1 MPTPKPSKKPAAKKP
16 AAKKPAPKK
25 AAAPKKPVAAKPA
38 ITSSNTSADT
48 IDLRVDPNAQ
58 IIGDPGNAGVE
69 APAWN
74 DINPKVN
81 AAGIGGAAYTVA
93 LYVASQFGVDLSDVP
108 VEVLA
113 AGGVL
118 VAWLSGYMKRI
129 KV

>member
-25 AAAPKKPVAAKPA
+25 AAAPKKQVAAKPA
-38 ITSSNTSADT
+38 ITSSNTDAT
-48 IDLRVDPNAQ
+48 IDLRVDPNAN
-58 IIGDPGNAGVE
+58 IVGDPGNAGVE

-93 LYVASQFGVDLSDVP
+93 LYVASQFGVDLSSVP

-129 KV
+129 KS

>member
-1 MPTPKPSKKPAAKKP
+1 MPTPKPSKKPAAKKK
-16 AAKKPAPKK
+16 AAPKK
-25 AAAPKKPVAAKPA
+25 AAAPKQVAAKPA
-38 ITSSNTSADT
+38 ITSSNTDA
-48 IDLRVDPNAQ
+48 IDLRVDPNAN
-58 IIGDPGNAGVE
+58 IVGDPGNAGVE

-93 LYVASQFGVDLSDVP
+93 LYVASQFGVDLSSIP

-118 VAWLSGYMKRI
+118 VAYLSGYLKRI
-129 KV
+129 KS

>member
-38 ITSSNTSADT
+38 TTNP
-48 IDLRVDPNAQ
+48 IDLRVDPNAN
-58 IIGDPGNAGVE
+58 IVGDPGNAGVE

-93 LYVASQFGVDLSDVP
+93 LYVASQLGVDLNSVP

-113 AGGVL
+113 AGGVI
-118 VAWLSGYMKRI
+118 VAWLSGYAKRI

>member
-1 MPTPKPSKKPAAKKP
+1 MPSPKPSNKKPAAKKP

-25 AAAPKKPVAAKPA
+25 AAAPKKVAAKPA
-38 ITSSNTSADT
+38 TTSSNTTAT

-58 IIGDPGNAGVE
+58 IVGDPGNAGVE